1 MGAPVR
7 TERFRFRVDRDGST
21 ELLER
26 PRWCLGVNETAIETW
41 EQVSSN
47 PDPEEDLGYD
57 LQALSIIAVGE
68 TNEQCMVLPTDSDHL
83 EDDEFMV
90 ADPDLVCDL
99 HEER

>member
-7 TERFRFRVDRDGST
+7 TEQFRFRVDRNGST

-26 PRWCLGVNETAIETW
+26 TRWCPGVNETAIETW

-57 LQALSIIAVGE
+57 PEYDLESGFRHYI
-68 TNEQCMVLPTDSDHL
+68 NVLRKENGL
-83 EDDEFMV
+83 
-90 ADPDLVCDL
+90 DPV
-99 HEER
+99 

>member
-7 TERFRFRVDRDGST
+7 TEQFRFRVDRNGST

-26 PRWCLGVNETAIETW
+26 TRWCPGVNETAIETW

-57 LQALSIIAVGE
+57 LQALSIITVGD
-68 TNEQCMVLPTDSDHL
+68 TDEQCMVLPTDSDHL

-90 ADPDLVCDL
+90 ADPDVVCDL
-99 HEER
+99 HERR